1 MYRIKPNRNNIVIC
15 QIIQGSGAQQSS
27 WLHLGLVPSAQGG
40 VDLSPSKVG
49 VEPSQ
54 QTRCSL
60 GHLPPGRPP
69 GLPPV
74 GVLPSAQRLGLPP
87 SGQGG
92 VLLPSYVVEMTKNKI
107 CANTIMKQGKLET
120 SIANESILLY
130 FRNYRLDPLSG

>member
-1 MYRIKPNRNNIVIC
+1 MSYIHISISVESIFRQTKLNSAMSNRNNLIYLLFQTPNCIRLNRIK
-15 QIIQGSGAQQSS
+15 IILSYHSQDSGAQQSS

-40 VDLSPSKVG
+40 VALSPSKVG

-54 QTRCSL
+54 QIRCSL

-92 VLLPSYVVEMTKNKI
+92 VLLPSYTY
-107 CANTIMKQGKLET
+107 L
-120 SIANESILLY
+120 
-130 FRNYRLDPLSG
+130 